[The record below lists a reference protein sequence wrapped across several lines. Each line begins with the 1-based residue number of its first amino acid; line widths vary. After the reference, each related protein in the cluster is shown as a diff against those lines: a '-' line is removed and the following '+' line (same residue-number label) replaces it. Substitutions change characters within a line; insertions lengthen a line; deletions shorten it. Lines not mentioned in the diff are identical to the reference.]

1 MEDLKKYL
9 EIPEHER
16 DFHVGVALYD
26 TYGKNMRMKNVTF
39 QTRLPIPAIRNTLM
53 YELTKILQQEFG
65 QIAIVKEPELT
76 QDQEDAKPEI
86 VVLSGES
93 SAGFLKKEFPTL
105 NYDTLTDELKILLF
119 DRINLFHRAK
129 AAREKLFDK
138 TLSEQELY
146 EANRENVE
154 CRIANIEIWN
164 ELNAFAKTGK
174 PLGKHVVFLKK
185 RERERLQNLDRT
197 DLHKIIQNAASY
209 YSKQN
214 KLIIEAAENG
224 NIERVTDLRNKI
236 TFREWQV
243 QEAAGLLGI
252 NL

>member
-26 TYGKNMRMKNVTF
+26 KYGENTRFKTVTF

-53 YELTKILQQEFG
+53 YELNKILQQKFG
-65 QIAIVKEPELT
+65 QIAIVQEPEPSKEE
-76 QDQEDAKPEI
+76 QESAPKQIPIPKEA
-86 VVLSGES
+86 SES
-93 SAGFLKKEFPTL
+93 FLKKEFPKIDF
-105 NYDTLTDELKILLF
+105 NTLTDELKILAI
-119 DRINLFHRAK
+119 DGINLYNRAK

-138 TLSEQELY
+138 SLSEKELY

-164 ELNAFAKTGK
+164 ELNAFAKTSK

-224 NIERVTDLRNKI
+224 NIERVTELRNKI